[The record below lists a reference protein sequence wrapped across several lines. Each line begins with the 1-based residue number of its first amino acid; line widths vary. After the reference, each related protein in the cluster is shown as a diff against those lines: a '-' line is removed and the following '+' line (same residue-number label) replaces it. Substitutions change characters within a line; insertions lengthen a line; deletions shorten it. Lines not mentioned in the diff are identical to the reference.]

1 MIKSFAHKGLK
12 EFFENGSKKGIQP
25 EHAPKLAR
33 MLDRLDASISPQD
46 MDLPGYRLHPL
57 KGDKQDMWSVTVNGN
72 WRLTFYFEGQ
82 DAQGGTCMISRKPTH
97 PGVVLLEDVIK
108 PLGLTITDAA
118 RMLGVSRKALSE
130 FVNEKAMLSPD
141 MAIRIAKATNTSPE
155 SWMNMQ
161 QKLTLWE
168 AEQHLP
174 KNVIPFPSVRSEE
187 AAALQM

>member
-1 MIKSFAHKGLK
+1 M
-12 EFFENGSKKGIQP
+12 
-25 EHAPKLAR
+25 
-33 MLDRLDASISPQD
+33 
-46 MDLPGYRLHPL
+46 Y
-57 KGDKQDMWSVTVNGN
+57 DKQKTNSSGSCPLG
-72 WRLTFYFEGQ
+72 RCY
-82 DAQGGTCMISRKPTH
+82 
-97 PGVVLLEDVIK
+97 K

-161 QKLTLWE
+161 QKLTLWK